1 MRKLFILADKH
12 TQFLVIDTNVTFY
25 HISRCLSVI
34 INIVLNEIEHH
45 IGVVHRGFT
54 VAFLREAVVVVPRF
68 HHLYQLV
75 HAVVEG
81 AVC

>member
-1 MRKLFILADKH
+1 MGKLLVLADEH
-12 TQFLVIDTNVTFY
+12 TQFLVVNADVALY
-25 HISRCLSVI
+25 HVAWCFAI
-34 INIVLNEIEHH
+34 INVVLDEVKHH

-81 AVC
+81 GGW